1 MSSVTTALKPFQ
13 YDLINDPHERIFDC
27 VYEWNNR
34 AKGVGKKHSQ
44 YGIFHVL
51 ATNAEWTAY
60 AGNDAAGNPIARP
73 VFELPAELAANA
85 AAAAVA
91 QHTRLTLRYQ
101 DLQEIEENLKEAIM
115 ATLGEVNIT
124 FLSDA
129 INGMAL
135 VSIRAIK
142 TAMLLKYGVPTAET
156 LRALLILLDQTMKT
170 EDFEAYAAMHR
181 KVHGR
186 LFRAEQ
192 ALTEFAK
199 CNKLQEG
206 TQNHPGVS
214 EAIKNFKIAHP
225 TVAEQV
231 FEDLVTY
238 VILQKP
244 NMTQTMSTSG
254 YAANVMNASPTVA
267 QLIDAAVTK
276 AFAAQ
281 ATTSGGKGPKSRLV
295 VGGNLQTAS
304 TRYPHYCYKHG
315 YNHTHPGSLCKVMAN
330 PPPGTSFSADKVQAT
345 SHLNSMG
352 AANGGSDRQG

>member
-1 MSSVTTALKPFQ
+1 MNVTTAFKPFQ
-13 YDLINDPHERIFDC
+13 HDLINDPHERIFDC

-34 AKGVGKKHSQ
+34 AKGLGKKHSQ
-44 YGIFHVL
+44 HGIFHVL

-60 AGNDAAGNPIARP
+60 AGNDAAGNPIAMP
-73 VFELPAELAANA
+73 VFELPADLAGNA

-91 QHTRLTLRYQ
+91 HHTRLTKRYQ

-124 FLSDA
+124 FMSDD

-156 LRALLILLDQTMKT
+156 LRALLILLDQVMKT
-170 EDFEAYAAMHR
+170 EDFEAYAAIHR

-199 CNKLQEG
+199 CTKLQEG
-206 TQNHPGVS
+206 TRNHPGVS

-225 TVAEQV
+225 TVAEQI
-231 FEDLVTY
+231 FDDLVAY
-238 VILQKP
+238 ILLQKP

-254 YAANVMNASPTVA
+254 YASNATASSPTVA
-267 QLIDAAVTK
+267 QLIDAAVAK

-281 ATTSGGKGPKSRLV
+281 SIAGGGKGPKPRLMA
-295 VGGNLQTAS
+295 GGNLQTAA

-315 YNHTHPGSLCKVMAN
+315 YNHTHSGNLCKVMAN
-330 PPPGTSFSADKVQAT
+330 PPAGQSFSADNVQAT